1 MPRLS
6 VFNSVSLDGYFA
18 SANGDI
24 GWAHQATTPD
34 PEWDKF
40 VSGNASGGGALVF
53 GRKTYD
59 MMVQFWPTA
68 QAKQQMP
75 EVAEGMNRMP
85 KYVFSR
91 TLDRPTWTNTTVLKG
106 DLVEAMR
113 RAKKN
118 GGPDMVILGSGSIIP
133 PLVDAGLVDSLTLVV
148 VPVVLGTGR
157 TMFEGARKQPRF
169 VADGQP
175 RPFKNGNVVLSYH
188 PRG

>member
-24 GWAHQATTPD
+24 GWTHQSAPD
-34 PEWDKF
+34 SDWDRY
-40 VSGNASGGGALVF
+40 VAGNASGGGAMVF

-59 MMVQFWPTA
+59 MMVQYWPTP
-68 QAKQQMP
+68 QAMKTNR

-91 TLDRPTWTNTTVLKG
+91 TLDRPSWTNTTVLKG
-106 DLVEAMR
+106 DPVEAMR
-113 RAKKN
+113 KAKKD

-133 PLVDAGLVDSLTLVV
+133 PLVDAGLVDALTMVV
-148 VPVVLGTGR
+148 VPIVLGTGR
-157 TMFEGARKQPRF
+157 TMFEGVRRQPRL
-169 VADGQP
+169 VADGKP
-175 RPFKNGNVVLSYH
+175 RSFANGNVVLSYR
-188 PRG
+188 PT